1 MHAAAD
7 SGCNETAQLMCERS
21 NHGLCR
27 LQRQSWHCGDARV
40 MDVLLGLMHRW
51 RWRGELYIPVC
62 PSVGR
67 NLSELSAGDLSQPD
81 FSGVWMP
88 TSAVWAFLVKLTP
101 NSLTFG
107 RPSSAHDPPIRPRGP
122 LVLETERTRGV
133 MGSAQWIK
141 VYAET
146 AVALSRLC
154 QTCCSTGP
162 TKKTQDAVPV
172 RATAVRIA
180 KAQ

>member
-67 NLSELSAGDLSQPD
+67 NLSELSAGGLSQPD

-88 TSAVWAFLVKLTP
+88 TSAVWAFPVP
-101 NSLTFG
+101 N
-107 RPSSAHDPPIRPRGP
+107 PRKTAARKPVGA
-122 LVLETERTRGV
+122 GV
-133 MGSAQWIK
+133 GNA
-141 VYAET
+141 
-146 AVALSRLC
+146 
-154 QTCCSTGP
+154 G
-162 TKKTQDAVPV
+162 
-172 RATAVRIA
+172 A
-180 KAQ
+180 KWV